1 MTQVTATVPIQGLG
15 RELIQNL
22 FVALRSAQLY
32 DARNDTLRAAAER
45 FVRSLEELLV
55 VDRTAR
61 LEVGG
66 DLIMVNDVRIR
77 SELRSY
83 SVHANLL
90 RFFREMKIGGFE
102 WEGVPQIGEA
112 ARFVSVVG
120 RMEVADGGEDPV
132 SRLRQ
137 RLVAE
142 GLGAI
147 KVIEPREEET
157 EALLDDPDK
166 RRRAERTYRHTV
178 AVTRQLMESLRAGH
192 SLRLT
197 RMRRA
202 VQSIVDQVFDDETLL
217 VGLTNLRDYDEPTF
231 THSVNVCIFA
241 VSLGQR
247 IGLSRLELYELGMAG
262 LLHDLGKVDVPR
274 DVLLKSEALTEEEWE
289 AMQRHPAYGVWRIM
303 AGRQRGRVPAREIL
317 ATFEHHL
324 NVDLSG
330 YPALRFPRKLA
341 LYSRIVAI
349 CDSFDAGTTPRVYKT
364 DPITPAEMLLALD
377 RWKGVRYDPILIKA
391 FVGLLGIYPPGCV
404 VLLDTQEIAVVLAI
418 DADPRNI
425 NRPRVKVIVDA
436 QGLYIDGAVV
446 SLAERKKPGE
456 FARTV
461 IRVLDPERYGIDP
474 APYFLAG

>member
-1 MTQVTATVPIQGLG
+1 MTQVAATVPIQGLG
-15 RELIQNL
+15 RELVQNL

-32 DARNDTLRAAAER
+32 DARNDTLRAAADR
-45 FVRSLEELLV
+45 LVRTLEELHL
-55 VDRTAR
+55 VDRCAR

-66 DLIMVNDVRIR
+66 DLILVNDVRIR

-90 RFFREMKIGGFE
+90 RFFREMGIGGFE
-102 WEGVPQIGEA
+102 WDVAPDVGEA

-120 RMEVADGGEDPV
+120 RMELEDDSQDPV
-132 SRLRQ
+132 FRLREQ
-137 RLVAE
+137 LVEE
-142 GLGAI
+142 GLGAFR
-147 KVIEPREEET
+147 VLEPREEET
-157 EALLDDPDK
+157 EDVLDDPDK

-178 AVTRQLMESLRAGH
+178 AVTRQLMESLRSGH
-192 SLRLT
+192 TLRLT
-197 RMRRA
+197 RVRRA
-202 VQSIVDQVFDDETLL
+202 VQSIVDQVFDDESLL

-274 DVLLKSEALTEEEWE
+274 DVLLKSEALTDQEWE
-289 AMQRHPAYGVWRIM
+289 AMQRHPAFGVWRIM
-303 AGRQRGRVPAREIL
+303 AGHQRGRVPAREML
-317 ATFEHHL
+317 SAFEHHL

-330 YPALRFPRKLA
+330 YPALHYPRKLS

-364 DPITPAEMLLALD
+364 DPITPADMLQALE

-391 FVGLLGIYPPGCV
+391 FVSLLGIYPPGCV
-404 VLLDTQEIAVVLAI
+404 VLLDTQEIAVVMAV
-418 DADPRNI
+418 DPDPRNI
-425 NRPRVKVIVDA
+425 NRPRVKLVVDA
-436 QGLYIDGAVV
+436 HGLHVDGQIL
-446 SLAERKKPGE
+446 SLAERTSSGE

-461 IRVLDPERYGIDP
+461 IKVLEPERYGIDS
-474 APYFLAG
+474 ARYFLTG

>member
-1 MTQVTATVPIQGLG
+1 MTQVAASVPIQGIG
-15 RELIQNL
+15 RDLVQNL

-45 FVRSLEELLV
+45 LARTLEELLV
-55 VDRTAR
+55 VDRSAR

-66 DLIMVNDVRIR
+66 DLILVNEVRIR

-90 RFFREMKIGGFE
+90 RYFRELGIGGFE
-102 WEGVPQIGEA
+102 WEKVPEVGEA

-120 RMEVADGGEDPV
+120 RLEVDNVDDAV
-132 SRLRQ
+132 VRLRE
-137 RLVAE
+137 RLVEA
-142 GLGAI
+142 GLGEI
-147 KVIEPREEET
+147 EVLEPREEES
-157 EALLDDPDK
+157 EALTDDPDR
-166 RRRAERTYRHTV
+166 RRRAEKTYRHTV
-178 AVTRQLMESLRAGH
+178 AVTRQLMESMRAGH
-192 SLRLT
+192 TLRLT
-197 RMRRA
+197 RVRRA

-262 LLHDLGKVDVPR
+262 LLHDVGKVDVSR
-274 DVLLKSEALTEEEWE
+274 DVLLKNEALTDDEWE
-289 AMQRHPAYGVWRIM
+289 EMQRHPIYGVWRIV
-303 AGRQRGRVPAREIL
+303 AGRHGGRVPAREML
-317 ATFEHHL
+317 AAFEHHL

-330 YPALRFPRKLA
+330 YPTIRFPRRLA

-349 CDSFDAGTTPRVYKT
+349 CDSFDAGTTPRVYQT
-364 DPITPAEMLLALD
+364 DPITPAEMLQALE

-391 FVGLLGIYPPGCV
+391 FVSLLGIYPPGCV
-404 VLLDTQEIAVVLAI
+404 VLLDTEEIAVVLAI
-418 DADPRNI
+418 DPDPRSI
-425 NRPRVKVIVDA
+425 ARPRAKLVVDSS
-436 QGLYIDGAVV
+436 GLHIDGPIV
-446 SLAERKKPGE
+446 SLAERGVDGN

-461 IRVLDPERYGIDP
+461 IKVLEPERYGIEP
-474 APYFLAG
+474 AQYFLSG

>member
-1 MTQVTATVPIQGLG
+1 MTQVAATVPIQGLG
-15 RELIQNL
+15 RELVQNL

-45 FVRSLEELLV
+45 FARTLEELHL
-55 VDRTAR
+55 VDRCAR

-66 DLIMVNDVRIR
+66 DLILVNDVRIR

-90 RFFREMKIGGFE
+90 RFFREMGIGGFE
-102 WEGVPQIGEA
+102 WDGAPDVGEA

-120 RMEVADGGEDPV
+120 RMELEDESDDPV
-132 SRLRQ
+132 FRLRQ
-137 RLVAE
+137 RLVDE
-142 GLGAI
+142 GLGGMR
-147 KVIEPREEET
+147 VLEPREEET

-178 AVTRQLMESLRAGH
+178 AVTRQLMESLRAGQT
-192 SLRLT
+192 LRLT

-202 VQSIVDQVFDDETLL
+202 VQSIVDQVFDDESLL

-274 DVLLKSEALTEEEWE
+274 DVLLKSEPLSEEEWE
-289 AMQRHPAYGVWRIM
+289 AMQRHPAFGAWRIM
-303 AGRQRGRVPAREIL
+303 AGRQRGRVPAREML
-317 ATFEHHL
+317 AAFEHHL

-330 YPALRFPRKLA
+330 YPAIRYPRKLS

-364 DPITPAEMLLALD
+364 DPITPAEMLQALD

-391 FVGLLGIYPPGCV
+391 FVSLLGIYPPGCV
-404 VLLDTQEIAVVLAI
+404 LLLDTQEIAVVMA
-418 DADPRNI
+418 ADPDPRSI
-425 NRPRVKVIVDA
+425 NRPRVKLVVDSD
-436 QGLYIDGAVV
+436 GLHVDGLIV
-446 SLAERKKPGE
+446 SLAERARSGD

-461 IRVLDPERYGIDP
+461 IKVLEPERYGIDS
-474 APYFLAG
+474 ARYFLAG

>member
-1 MTQVTATVPIQGLG
+1 VTQVAATVPIQGLG
-15 RELIQNL
+15 RELVHNL

-45 FVRSLEELLV
+45 FVRTLEELLL
-55 VDRTAR
+55 VDRSAR

-66 DLIMVNDVRIR
+66 DLILVNEVRIR

-90 RFFREMKIGGFE
+90 RFFREIGVGGFE
-102 WEGVPQIGEA
+102 WEAVPDVGEA

-120 RMEVADGGEDPV
+120 RMEIEDAEEDPV
-132 SRLRQ
+132 FRLRQ
-137 RLVAE
+137 RLVDE
-142 GLGAI
+142 GLGGTR
-147 KVIEPREEET
+147 VLEPREEEA
-157 EALLDDPDK
+157 ELLLDDPDK
-166 RRRAERTYRHTV
+166 RKRAERTYRHTV

-192 SLRLT
+192 TLRLT
-197 RMRRA
+197 RVRRA

-274 DVLLKSEALTEEEWE
+274 EVLLKSEALTDDEWE
-289 AMQRHPAYGVWRIM
+289 AMQRHPAFGVWRIM
-303 AGRQRGRVPAREIL
+303 AGRQKSRVPAREML

-330 YPALRFPRKLA
+330 YPVIRFPRRLA

-364 DPITPAEMLLALD
+364 DPITPAEMLQALE

-391 FVGLLGIYPPGCV
+391 FVSLLGIYPPGCV
-404 VLLDTQEIAVVLAI
+404 VLLDTQEIAVVMAV
-418 DADPRNI
+418 DPDPRSI
-425 NRPRVKVIVDA
+425 NRPRVKLVVDS
-436 QGLYIDGAVV
+436 QGLHVDGMIV
-446 SLAERKKPGE
+446 SLAERGPGGE

-461 IRVLDPERYGIDP
+461 IKVLEPERYGIDP
-474 APYFLAG
+474 ARYFLVG

>member
-1 MTQVTATVPIQGLG
+1 MTQVAATVPIQGLG
-15 RELIQNL
+15 RELVQNL

-32 DARNDTLRAAAER
+32 DARNDTLRAAADR
-45 FVRSLEELLV
+45 LVRTLEELHL
-55 VDRTAR
+55 VDRCAR

-66 DLIMVNDVRIR
+66 DLILVNDVRIR

-90 RFFREMKIGGFE
+90 RFFREMGIGGFE
-102 WEGVPQIGEA
+102 WDVAPDVGEA

-120 RMEVADGGEDPV
+120 RMELEDDSQDPV
-132 SRLRQ
+132 FRLREQ
-137 RLVAE
+137 LVEE
-142 GLGAI
+142 GLGAFR
-147 KVIEPREEET
+147 VLEPREEET
-157 EALLDDPDK
+157 EDVLDDPDK
-166 RRRAERTYRHTV
+166 RKRAERTYRHTV
-178 AVTRQLMESLRAGH
+178 AVTRQLMESLRSGH
-192 SLRLT
+192 TLRLT
-197 RMRRA
+197 RVRRA
-202 VQSIVDQVFDDETLL
+202 VQSIVDQVFDDESLL

-274 DVLLKSEALTEEEWE
+274 DVLLKSEALTDQEWE
-289 AMQRHPAYGVWRIM
+289 AMQRHPAFGVWRIM
-303 AGRQRGRVPAREIL
+303 AGRQRGRVPAREML
-317 ATFEHHL
+317 SAFEHHL

-330 YPALRFPRKLA
+330 YPTLRYPRKLS

-364 DPITPAEMLLALD
+364 DPITPAEMLQALE

-391 FVGLLGIYPPGCV
+391 FVSLLGIYPPGCV
-404 VLLDTQEIAVVLAI
+404 VLLDTQEIAVVMAV
-418 DADPRNI
+418 DPDPRNI
-425 NRPRVKVIVDA
+425 NRPRVKLVVDA
-436 QGLYIDGAVV
+436 HGLHVDGQIL
-446 SLAERKKPGE
+446 SLAERTSSGE

-461 IRVLDPERYGIDP
+461 IKVLEPERYGIDS
-474 APYFLAG
+474 ARYFLTG